1 MTHSP
6 SSTVAERPPAMYR
19 SATTAMVV
27 SSTSMKVGMM
37 TMAATSHGFT
47 SARDLEGE
55 SANSVI
61 CRHPA
66 RSQPKRW
73 PAIAARSLEE
83 TSRHWVRSAA
93 C

>member
-19 SATTAMVV
+19 SATRAMVV

-37 TMAATSHGFT
+37 TTAATSHGFT

-55 SANSVI
+55 SANVG
-61 CRHPA
+61 HLPA
-66 RSQPKRW
+66 PGGL
-73 PAIAARSLEE
+73 AAEAVAGDCCSKP
-83 TSRHWVRSAA
+83 
-93 C
+93 